1 MTGDSKNCKQA
12 AFLVE
17 DLEFFKRDG
26 GGGGRRGD
34 GRGGEGR
41 EGLMKVH
48 FLTVN

>member
-26 GGGGRRGD
+26 GGGGGVD
-34 GRGGEGR
+34 ESTFSYC
-41 EGLMKVH
+41 K
-48 FLTVN
+48 LTILQKESQ